1 MPWAKN
7 FLSSRQNSDLVI
19 SLLWVPPW
27 LPAPR
32 VQLECAAGAPV
43 KAEFCVCEMGFSL
56 PLRPP
61 PPRSLPSPLPHYPCV
76 CAHARSHTR
85 FSQARPKHTY
95 RHSHTHATLVRAQ
108 GGSRTLADART
119 HWPFPVSTG
128 FSPASFSPT
137 TFFFVVSFANQS
149 LFLDPGILSQDV
161 EIPDAP
167 CASGRRSPC
176 SSGWIEIRFS

>member
-1 MPWAKN
+1 MQPGLQSK
-7 FLSSRQNSDLVI
+7 QNSASVRWA
-19 SLLWVPPW
+19 S
-27 LPAPR
+27 
-32 VQLECAAGAPV
+32 
-43 KAEFCVCEMGFSL
+43 
-56 PLRPP
+56 
-61 PPRSLPSPLPHYPCV
+61 PSPSAPHPPVPSHRLYPTTRVCV
-76 CAHARSHTR
+76 
-85 FSQARPKHTY
+85 
-95 RHSHTHATLVRAQ
+95 HTHAHTRDSRKHAQNTPTGIHTPTRPVRAQ

-167 CASGRRSPC
+167 CASGRWNPC